1 MYVMYKYNII
11 SSDHSAV
18 AYLIAFEDLLFQ
30 NSLVV
35 LCSPRFT
42 PLYMCN
48 FIFVFLKLILLDFI
62 YVMYIFMV
70 TTEICKYPNLLCLNS
85 SGRIVKVFYICSLS
99 NFIYTME
106 ALWYNVACSI
116 S

>member
-1 MYVMYKYNII
+1 MYVI

-42 PLYMCN
+42 LLYMYN
-48 FIFVFLKLILLDFI
+48 FVFVFLKLILLDFI
-62 YVMYIFMV
+62 YVMYSIHLWLRLKSVNIQIFW
-70 TTEICKYPNLLCLNS
+70 TDC
-85 SGRIVKVFYICSLS
+85 
-99 NFIYTME
+99 
-106 ALWYNVACSI
+106 
-116 S
+116 